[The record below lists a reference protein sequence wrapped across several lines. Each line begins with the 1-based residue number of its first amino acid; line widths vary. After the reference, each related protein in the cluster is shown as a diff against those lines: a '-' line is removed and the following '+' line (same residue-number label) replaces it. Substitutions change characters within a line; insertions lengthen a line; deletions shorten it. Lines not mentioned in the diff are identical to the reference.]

1 MAVEQKSPAWHRR
14 AADVV
19 NLALRDRGVTKDPSP
34 LADSAREI
42 YFGLLADPPDE
53 AINARS
59 RRFLVGHLRTAARQT
74 CDLPATVEELPAWMS
89 ASTARVGQ
97 QYQRYLAERRSGE
110 PRHYFATRAQALH
123 FLRSVAPTKL
133 VDGAWLYGL
142 VAQWRDQRFAEL
154 IRIYLEE
161 LGDGQRADNHVVI
174 YRRLLARH
182 DCDWSNLDE
191 SHFVQ
196 GAIQLAL
203 ARHAREFLPEIV
215 GFNLGYEQLP
225 LHLLITAYE
234 LNELGIDPYY
244 FTLHITVD
252 NAASGHA
259 ARAVQAVLDAM
270 PRLGDREDFYR
281 RVCNG
286 YQLNALGAGTTDI
299 IASFDLEREVKNILA
314 TKARVG
320 ALLHSD
326 YCRIAGRTVNDWLS
340 NPEQIEDFIQA
351 LQNNGWIRRHESPEN
366 SRFWRLL
373 EGDSAPMFGV
383 FTNYE
388 RQVIRDWITGDARS
402 LAVSGARF
410 RRRPGTA
417 DMADQDGDFAGGED
431 FAAESR
437 LLRDRIAQCKSR
449 SAALDMLVPFLSP
462 AHHHTETGL
471 QATRLFSELLRS

>member
-1 MAVEQKSPAWHRR
+1 QRTNHCLTSPMATGSAVTHVATSSSLHSKSSANHHDGLVPSVGASF
-14 AADVV
+14 
-19 NLALRDRGVTKDPSP
+19 NLPDLYRALRETTPSP
-34 LADSAREI
+34 ELKAQAD
-42 YFGLLADPPDE
+42 G
-53 AINARS
+53 
-59 RRFLVGHLRTAARQT
+59 FLRQQLQIAAQQR
-74 CDLPATVEELPAWMS
+74 CDLPADSEHLHDALPIWV
-89 ASTARVGQ
+89 TQHTEQVGH
-97 QYQRYLAERRSGE
+97 QYRAYLES
-110 PRHYFATRAQALH
+110 RAQGAPRQFFSNRAHALY
-123 FLRSVAPTKL
+123 FLQAVAPTKL

-142 VAQWRDQRFAEL
+142 VKHWRDPRFSSL
-154 IRIYLEE
+154 IQIYLEE
-161 LGDGQRADNHVVI
+161 LGNGVTEHNHVAL
-174 YRRLLARH
+174 YRKLLARH
-182 DCDWSNLDE
+182 GLDNNAALSE
-191 SHFVQ
+191 AHYMQ
-196 GAIQLAL
+196 GTIQLAL
-203 ARHAREFLPEIV
+203 AYQAEQFLPELI

-286 YQLNALGAGTTDI
+286 YQLNAVGAGTTDI

-373 EGDSAPMFGV
+373 EGDSAPVFGV

-417 DMADQDGDFAGGED
+417 DMA
-431 FAAESR
+431 
-437 LLRDRIAQCKSR
+437 
-449 SAALDMLVPFLSP
+449 
-462 AHHHTETGL
+462 
-471 QATRLFSELLRS
+471 